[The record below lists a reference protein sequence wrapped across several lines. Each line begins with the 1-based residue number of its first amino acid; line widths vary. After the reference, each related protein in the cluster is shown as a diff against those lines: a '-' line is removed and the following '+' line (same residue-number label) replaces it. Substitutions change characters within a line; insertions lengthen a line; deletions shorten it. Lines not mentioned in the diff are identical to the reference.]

1 MMPYSDPRLIR
12 LLRWLAGTA
21 GLAVALV
28 GLLALSGWQFD
39 SPQLKS
45 PLQLGR
51 VPMNPLIAVEFLL
64 AGLALALLVPERAKA
79 WRRVPGVALGAG
91 VALLALIKLIGYQAG
106 WEHGIDE
113 LLFYAKLGSNR
124 MSPNTAANFL
134 LVGLALALLDVKIG
148 RNCTPTQ
155 VCTLAATI
163 ASLLSLSSY
172 LNNILLL
179 HGIPPFLPLAQD
191 AAPEFIVLCI
201 GLLSVRPGCEPAA
214 TIVSRTAGGQMARRL
229 LPAAFAV
236 PLLLDWVR
244 LRGEGL
250 YGIEFGLSLF
260 TLLSVLAFNL
270 LIWWNASS
278 LVRVDTERRRS
289 QEELEEKNAL
299 LEKTARSEHEALEA
313 LRRSAAA
320 LEASREELRAAKELA
335 EQANYAKSEF
345 LANMSHEIRTPM
357 NGVIGMAE
365 LLSHTQLSPQQ
376 REYLEMVEQS
386 ADSLLVLLN
395 DILDF
400 SKIEAGRLEL
410 ETIGFGLRDALGDT
424 LKTLATPASQKG
436 LELVYHIS
444 SEVPEQLVGDPG
456 RLRQI
461 VVNLVG
467 NAIKFTAVGE
477 ISVGVTQEQEGE
489 DRVRLRFAV
498 RDTGVGIPEE
508 KQALIFDLFS
518 QVDSSTSRRF
528 GGTGL
533 GLAISRQLV
542 GLMDGEIWVES
553 EPDRGSTFLFTAVF
567 GVDREARI
575 AEPRE
580 PASLEG
586 LPVLIVD
593 DHPINR
599 RMLEEML
606 AGWGAEP
613 TAVDGG
619 RAALQEMKE
628 KAAAGQPYRLA
639 LLDGMMPEMDG
650 VELARVIR
658 QNPTFQP
665 IDLVLLSS
673 AGWSGAEVEA
683 ERLGIGRVLA
693 KPIKS
698 SDLLDVISELLGAD
712 SDVLVA
718 AKGTEQL
725 TAEVTPRYV
734 LLAEDGL
741 INQKVAVNL
750 LERRGHVVEVAENG
764 RVALAALER
773 ELFDLVL
780 MDVQM
785 PEMDGFEATAAI
797 RERERETGE
806 HLPIIAMTAHAM
818 KGDRERCL
826 EAGMDEYLAKPID
839 PEGLYAAVESVP
851 ARVGGGAGGA
861 EAEAVSDAGA
871 VADDGEASL
880 QATGQSARE
889 DILPEQVFDREQAL
903 KQTGGSEDILAEL
916 AGLLCEEGP
925 ALMRQI
931 RGAIDAADGLELRR
945 TAHTLKGGL
954 AVFAAEAARA
964 AAFAMETIGREERFA
979 EAEAAWVELERE
991 IDRLLPV
998 LEGLKG

>member
-1 MMPYSDPRLIR
+1 MMPYSDPRLVR
-12 LLRWLAGTA
+12 LLRWLAGLA

-28 GLLALSGWQFD
+28 GLLVLSGWQL
-39 SPQLKS
+39 SNPQLKS
-45 PLQLGR
+45 LLFGR
-51 VPMNPLIAVEFLL
+51 VPMNPLVAVEFLL
-64 AGLALALLVPERAKA
+64 AGLGLTLLVPEQGSV
-79 WRRVPGVALGAG
+79 WRRVPGMALGAG

-113 LLFYAKLGSNR
+113 LFFYTRLGGNR

-134 LVGLALALLDVKIG
+134 LVGLALASLDVKIG
-148 RNCTPTQ
+148 RSCWLAQ

-179 HGIPPFLPLAQD
+179 HGVPPFLPLAQD
-191 AAPEFIVLCI
+191 AAPEFIILCI

-214 TIVSRTAGGQMARRL
+214 TIVSRTAGGKMARRL

-244 LRGEGL
+244 LQGEGL

-278 LVRVDTERRRS
+278 LVRIDSERRRS

-299 LEKTARSEHEALEA
+299 LERTARSEHEALEA
-313 LRRSAAA
+313 LRRSATE
-320 LEASREELRAAKELA
+320 LEGSREELRAAKELA

-365 LLSHTQLSPQQ
+365 LLSHTQLSSQQ
-376 REYLEMVEQS
+376 REYLEMVRES

-410 ETIGFGLRDALGDT
+410 ESIGFGLRDALGDT
-424 LKTLATPASQKG
+424 LKTLASPASQKG

-444 SEVPEQLVGDPG
+444 SEIPERLTGDPG

-467 NAIKFTAVGE
+467 NGIKFTETGE
-477 ISVGVTQEQEGE
+477 ISVAVVQEEGGE

-508 KQALIFDLFS
+508 KQASIFDLFS

-533 GLAISRQLV
+533 GLTISRQLV
-542 GLMDGEIWVES
+542 GLMGGEIRVES
-553 EPDRGSTFLFTAVF
+553 ESGKGSTFYFTAVF
-567 GVDREARI
+567 GVDREAR
-575 AEPRE
+575 ATELRE
-580 PASLEG
+580 PVPLAS

-593 DHPINR
+593 DHPVNR

-619 RAALQEMKE
+619 RAALQEMEE
-628 KAAAGQPYRLA
+628 KVAADQPYRLA

-650 VELARVIR
+650 VELARAIR
-658 QNPTFQP
+658 ENPIFQP
-665 IDLVLLSS
+665 IDLMLLSS

-683 ERLGIGRVLA
+683 EQLGIGRVLA

-698 SDLLDVISELLGAD
+698 SDLLDAISELLGAGG
-712 SDVLVA
+712 DVLIA
-718 AKGTEQL
+718 GKGTEPPV
-725 TAEVTPRYV
+725 AEVTPRHV

-764 RVALAALER
+764 RAALAALER
-773 ELFDLVL
+773 ETFDLVL

-797 RERERETGE
+797 RELERETGE
-806 HLPIIAMTAHAM
+806 HLPIIAMTAHVM

-839 PEGLYAAVESVP
+839 PEGLYAVVEAVP
-851 ARVGGGAGGA
+851 ARVGGGRVEGESVEERPGGDSAPLRDA
-861 EAEAVSDAGA
+861 ESGVEDGVSL
-871 VADDGEASL
+871 ES
-880 QATGQSARE
+880 
-889 DILPEQVFDREQAL
+889 VFDREQAL
-903 KQTGGSEDILAEL
+903 KQMGGSEEMLAEL
-916 AGLLCEEGP
+916 AALLCEEGP

-931 RGAIDAADGLELRR
+931 RGAIDAADGPELRR
-945 TAHTLKGGL
+945 TAHTLKGAV
-954 AVFAAEAARA
+954 AVFAAEPARM

-979 EAEAAWVELERE
+979 AAEGAWSELERE

-998 LEGLKG
+998 FEGLKG

>member
-1 MMPYSDPRLIR
+1 MIPYSDPRLIR
-12 LLRWLAGTA
+12 LLQWLAGAA
-21 GLAVALV
+21 GLTVAFV
-28 GLLALSGWQFD
+28 GLLVLTGWQLD

-45 PLQLGR
+45 PLQTGR

-64 AGLALALLVPERAKA
+64 AGLALALLVPERARG
-79 WRRVPGVALGAG
+79 WRRVPGMTLGAG

-113 LLFYAKLGSNR
+113 LFFYAKLGSSR
-124 MSPNTAANFL
+124 MSPNTAANFV

-148 RNCTPTQ
+148 RSCRPAQ

-179 HGIPPFLPLAQD
+179 HGVPPFLPLAQD
-191 AAPEFIVLCI
+191 VAPEFIVLCI
-201 GLLSVRPGCEPAA
+201 GLLSMRPECEPAA

-244 LRGEGL
+244 LQGEGL

-278 LVRVDTERRRS
+278 LVRIDSERRRS

-313 LRRSAAA
+313 LRRSATE
-320 LEASREELRAAKELA
+320 LEASREELRAAVELA
-335 EQANYAKSEF
+335 EQASYAKSEF

-357 NGVIGMAE
+357 NGIIGMAE
-365 LLSHTQLSPQQ
+365 LLSHTQLSSQQ
-376 REYLEMVEQS
+376 REYLEMVKQS

-410 ETIGFGLRDALGDT
+410 ERIGFGLRDALGDT

-444 SEVPEQLVGDPG
+444 SEIPEQLTGDPG

-467 NAIKFTAVGE
+467 NGIKFTEAGEVSVAV
-477 ISVGVTQEQEGE
+477 VQEEEGE

-542 GLMDGEIWVES
+542 GLMGGEIWVES
-553 EPDRGSTFLFTAVF
+553 ESGRGSTFYFTAVF
-567 GVDREARI
+567 AVDREART
-575 AEPRE
+575 AAPRE
-580 PASLEG
+580 PASLLS
-586 LPVLIVD
+586 LPILVVD
-593 DHPINR
+593 DHPVNR

-606 AGWGAEP
+606 IGWGAVP

-619 RAALQEMKE
+619 RAALQEME
-628 KAAAGQPYRLA
+628 QKAAAGQPYRLA

-650 VELARVIR
+650 LELAAAIR
-658 QNPTFQP
+658 ENAALQP

-683 ERLGIGRVLA
+683 GRLGIGRVLV

-698 SDLLDVISELLGAD
+698 SDLLDVISELLGTD
-712 SDVLVA
+712 GDVLVA
-718 AKGTEQL
+718 EKETEQRVVD
-725 TAEVTPRYV
+725 VTPRYV

-764 RVALAALER
+764 RAALEALER

-797 RERERETGE
+797 RERELATGE

-818 KGDRERCL
+818 KGDKERCL

-839 PEGLYAAVESVP
+839 PEELYAAVESVS
-851 ARVGGGAGGA
+851 ARVGDEEVGLASDAGEVANGA
-861 EAEAVSDAGA
+861 EAA
-871 VADDGEASL
+871 L
-880 QATGQSARE
+880 QAARQIAE
-889 DILPEQVFDREQAL
+889 EGVPAEVFDREQAL
-903 KQTGGSEDILAEL
+903 KRAGGSEDLLADL

-925 ALMRQI
+925 ELMRQI
-931 RGAIDAADGLELRR
+931 RGAIDAADGPELRR
-945 TAHTLKGGL
+945 AAHTLKGAV

-979 EAEAAWVELERE
+979 ETEAAWGELERE

-998 LEGLKG
+998 LESVKG

>member
-1 MMPYSDPRLIR
+1 MMIYSDPRLLR

-28 GLLALSGWQFD
+28 GLLALIGWQLD

-45 PLQLGR
+45 PLHPGR

-64 AGLALALLVPERAKA
+64 AGLALALLVPERARV
-79 WRRVPGVALGAG
+79 WRRVPGTALGAG
-91 VALLALIKLIGYQAG
+91 VALLALIKLVGYQAG
-106 WEHGIDE
+106 WEHGVDE
-113 LLFYAKLGSNR
+113 LFFYAKLGGNR

-134 LVGLALALLDVKIG
+134 LVGLALVSLDVKIG
-148 RNCTPTQ
+148 RSCWLAQ
-155 VCTLAATI
+155 VCTLTATI

-179 HGIPPFLPLAQD
+179 HGVPPFLPLAQD

-201 GLLSVRPGCEPAA
+201 GLLIVRPECEPAA
-214 TIVSRTAGGQMARRL
+214 TIASRTAGGQMARRL

-244 LRGEGL
+244 LQGEGL

-270 LIWWNASS
+270 LVWWNASS
-278 LVRVDTERRRS
+278 LVRVDSERRRS
-289 QEELEEKNAL
+289 QEELER
-299 LEKTARSEHEALEA
+299 TARSEHEALEA
-313 LRRSAAA
+313 LRRSAAE
-320 LEASREELRAAKELA
+320 LEASREELRVAKELA

-365 LLSHTQLSPQQ
+365 LLSHTQLSSQQ
-376 REYLEMVEQS
+376 REYLEMVVQS

-410 ETIGFGLRDALGDT
+410 ESIGFELRDALGDT

-444 SEVPEQLVGDPG
+444 PEVPAQLIGDPG

-467 NAIKFTAVGE
+467 NSIKFTEEGEVSVAV
-477 ISVGVTQEQEGE
+477 VQEEGGE

-498 RDTGVGIPEE
+498 RDTGVGVPEE
-508 KQALIFDLFS
+508 KQASIFDLFS

-542 GLMDGEIWVES
+542 GLMEGRIWVES
-553 EPDRGSTFLFTAVF
+553 EPGRGSTFFFTAVF

-575 AEPRE
+575 AEVRE
-580 PASLEG
+580 PVSLKS

-593 DHPINR
+593 DHPVNR

-619 RAALQEMKE
+619 RAALQELEE
-628 KAAAGQPYRLA
+628 KVAAGQPYRLA

-650 VELARVIR
+650 VELARAIR
-658 QNPTFQP
+658 ENASFQP

-683 ERLGIGRVLA
+683 GPLGIGRVLV

-698 SDLLDVISELLGAD
+698 SDLLDALSELLGTGGDAR
-712 SDVLVA
+712 A
-718 AKGTEQL
+718 AGEETEPPM
-725 TAEVTPRYV
+725 AEVTPRYV

-750 LERRGHVVEVAENG
+750 LERRGHIVEVAENG
-764 RVALAALER
+764 RAALEALER

-797 RERERETGE
+797 RERERETGD

-839 PEGLYAAVESVP
+839 PEALYAAVESVP
-851 ARVGGGAGGA
+851 AQVGGDARGESVEDRAGDESA
-861 EAEAVSDAGA
+861 SLRDAEVEAEGDVPS
-871 VADDGEASL
+871 ES
-880 QATGQSARE
+880 
-889 DILPEQVFDREQAL
+889 VFDREQAL
-903 KQTGGSEDILAEL
+903 RQTGGSEEMLAEL

-925 ALMRQI
+925 ELMRQI
-931 RGAIDAADGLELRR
+931 RRAIDAADGPELRR
-945 TAHTLKGGL
+945 TAHTLKGAV
-954 AVFAAEAARA
+954 AVFAAEGARA

-979 EAEAAWVELERE
+979 EAEAAWGELERQ
-991 IDRLLPV
+991 IGRLLPV
-998 LEGLKG
+998 FEGLKG